1 TSPTRRSSDLP
12 SSGSSRASAS
22 RTQSQIE
29 GVRRRLARCDA
40 NSQDGA
46 VGLNLELVNDLLDV
60 LRRRLAPHYSVEREL
75 GAGGMATVFLAREEH
90 PSRRVAIKV
99 LDPLVATRLLRER
112 FLREVDLSSKLTHP
126 HIVPIFAAGE
136 VDGLLYYVMPY

>member
-1 TSPTRRSSDLP
+1 M
-12 SSGSSRASAS
+12 
-22 RTQSQIE
+22 
-29 GVRRRLARCDA
+29 
-40 NSQDGA
+40 
-46 VGLNLELVNDLLDV
+46 LDV

-136 VDGLLYYVMPY
+136 VDGLLYYVMPYLEGESLRSRLQRAPRPGLEETLHVATPRE